1 MDAAFAELLAPLTE
15 SRRAH
20 TIEVG
25 RKVEQVAHLVPEDIR
40 DEVVTAA
47 YLHDVGYGYPVSGFH
62 PLDGAELLEGRG
74 YSPIIC
80 HLVAFHS
87 ASTVEADVRGID
99 AEALDQFALAAEVP
113 GIGMANDLVWWA
125 DMTTGPTGG
134 TLTLDERLADIR
146 VRYPEGTL
154 VRTAIDRAEPLLR
167 GAVQRASGSM

>member
-1 MDAAFAELLAPLTE
+1 MAELLAPLTD

-20 TIEVG
+20 TVEVG
-25 RKVEQVAHLVPEDIR
+25 RKVEQVAHLVPESLR
-40 DEVVTAA
+40 AEVVTAA
-47 YLHDVGYGYPVSGFH
+47 YLHDVGYGYPTSGFH
-62 PLDGAELLEGRG
+62 PLDGAELLEARG
-74 YSPIIC
+74 YSHTVC

-99 AEALDQFALAAEVP
+99 PKALDQFAMLDEVP
-113 GIGMANDLVWWA
+113 GIDIANDLVWWA
-125 DMTTGPTGG
+125 DMTTGPTGE

>member
-1 MDAAFAELLAPLTE
+1 MDAAIEGLLIPLTE

-25 RKVEQVAHLVPEDIR
+25 RKVERVAHLVPEEIR
-40 DEVVTAA
+40 AEVVSAA

-62 PLDGAELLEGRG
+62 PLDGAELLEARG
-74 YSPIIC
+74 YSPIVC

-87 ASTVEADVRGID
+87 ASTVEAEVRGID
-99 AEALDQFALAAEVP
+99 AKSFDRYALAPVP
-113 GIGMANDLVWWA
+113 GIAMANDLVWWA
-125 DMTTGPTGG
+125 DMTTGPTGS
-134 TLTLDERLADIR
+134 TLTLGERLADIR
-146 VRYPEGTL
+146 VRYPSGTL

>member
-1 MDAAFAELLAPLTE
+1 MDAATAELLVPLTD

-20 TIEVG
+20 TIAVG
-25 RKVEQVAHLVPEDIR
+25 RKVERVAHLVPELLR
-40 DEVVTAA
+40 AEVVTAA
-47 YLHDVGYGYPVSGFH
+47 YLHDVGYGYPATGFH
-62 PLDGAELLEGRG
+62 PLDGAELLAARG
-74 YSPIIC
+74 YSSTVC

-87 ASTVEADVRGID
+87 ASTVEADVRGIPQ
-99 AEALDQFALAAEVP
+99 ETLDQFTMSTDVP
-113 GIGMANDLVWWA
+113 GLDIASDLVWWA
-125 DMTTGPTGG
+125 DMTTGPTGE

>member
-1 MDAAFAELLAPLTE
+1 MDAAMAELLAPLTA

-25 RKVEQVAHLVPEDIR
+25 RKVERFAHLVPENLR
-40 DEVVTAA
+40 AEVVTAA
-47 YLHDVGYGYPVSGFH
+47 YLHDVGYGYPASGFH
-62 PLDGAELLEGRG
+62 PLDGAELLEAQG
-74 YSPIIC
+74 YSRTVC

-87 ASTVEADVRGID
+87 ASTVEADVRGI
-99 AEALDQFALAAEVP
+99 APESLHQFALSGDTP
-113 GIGMANDLVWWA
+113 GIDIANDLVWWA
-125 DMTTGPTGG
+125 DMTTGPTGE
-134 TLTLDERLADIR
+134 TLTLEQRLADIR